1 MNNKQWHPPHR
12 GHPGHFQQPGANQ
25 PVQFCR
31 DCGQYHPIPL
41 QNLAQ
46 QQDEQPNFSGS
57 RPQPVPRP
65 QTGSQSQEQPVNFQQ
80 PRPEWSH
87 AQDHFNNQKMAEE
100 QDLSTW
106 GRRISM
112 VEAINIALDQVP
124 GEPVEA
130 ERKRK
135 HGTLIYEVEIINEQ
149 GVKYEVDIDA
159 NSGNVISVEL
169 D

>member
-1 MNNKQWHPPHR
+1 MNNKQWRPPH
-12 GHPGHFQQPGANQ
+12 PGQPGQFQQPGANQ

-46 QQDEQPNFSGS
+46 QQGGQPNFSGS
-57 RPQPVPRP
+57 RPQPVPHP
-65 QTGSQSQEQPVNFQQ
+65 QPGPQPQEQPVNFQQ
-80 PRPEWSH
+80 AGPEWSH
-87 AQDHFNNQKMAEE
+87 APEHFNNQQMAEE
-100 QDLSTW
+100 QELSKW
-106 GRRISM
+106 ARRISM
-112 VEAINIALDQVP
+112 IEAINIALDQVP

-135 HGTLIYEVEIINEQ
+135 HGTLIYEVEIVNEQ